1 MPDCKT
7 YYVYLTVIS
16 KAGWIISV
24 TATDSSADG
33 NVVVR
38 FTAPRQVDVVE
49 INSDPLGPGQLRVR
63 TLFSGVSAGTELTAY
78 RGTNVYLRKQWDSE
92 QRLFTDDEQ
101 AWSYPLTGWGYSEV
115 GVVTELAPDVDPDSA
130 PAVGELVYGIWGHRS
145 EAVLPVAAVA
155 GKRLPAGV
163 DPVLGVFA
171 RVGAIALNAVLA
183 ADLHLGETVAVF
195 GQGIIGLLAS
205 RLAVLSGATVIAIDT
220 EPARLEMA
228 MRMGARHTV
237 DAGGEA
243 VAEQIR
249 ALTGNTGADVVIE
262 ISGSYPGLQQAIRTA
277 AVGGRVVAAGFYQ
290 GEGIGLNLG
299 EEFHHNRI
307 SVVASQIG
315 GLPRALADRWDVDR
329 LHQVFMGLVGD
340 GRVEPAPLISR
351 IVPVRE
357 AAAAYR
363 MLDVDQGQALQVIF
377 DFRAADEG
385 SEA

>member
-1 MPDCKT
+1 MLIRKT
-7 YYVYLTVIS
+7 HYVYLTVIS
-16 KAGWIISV
+16 MEGWIISV
-24 TATDSSADG
+24 TANDSSAAS
-33 NVVVR
+33 NLVVR
-38 FTAPRQVDVVE
+38 FTSPRQVDVVE
-49 INSDPLGPGQLRVR
+49 IDSEPLGQGRLRVR
-63 TLFSGVSAGTELTAY
+63 TLFSGISAGTELTAY
-78 RGTNVYLRKQWDSE
+78 RGTNVYLRKQWDDE
-92 QRLFTDDEQ
+92 QRLFTDDAQ

-115 GVVTELAPDVDPDSA
+115 GVVAELAPDVDPDSA
-130 PAVGELVYGIWGHRS
+130 PAVGELVYGVWGHRS

-155 GKRLPAGV
+155 GKRLPAGI

-195 GQGIIGLLAS
+195 GQGIIGLIAS

-220 EPARLEMA
+220 EPARLEMSA
-228 MRMGARHTV
+228 RMGARHTV
-237 DAGGEA
+237 HVGGGA
-243 VAEQIR
+243 VAERIR

-277 AVGGRVVAAGFYQ
+277 AIGGRVVAAGFYQ

-340 GRVEPAPLISR
+340 GRVELSPLISR

-363 MLDVDQGQALQVIF
+363 MLDEDQGQALQVVF
-377 DFRAADEG
+377 DFRSGEG
-385 SEA
+385 TEAR

>member
-1 MPDCKT
+1 MPDSKT
-7 YYVYLTVIS
+7 HYVYLTVIS
-16 KAGWIISV
+16 MAGWISSV
-24 TATDSSADG
+24 TAIDSSAAG

-49 INSDPLGPGQLRVR
+49 IDSDPLGPGQLRVR
-63 TLFSGVSAGTELTAY
+63 TLFSGISAGTELTAY

-115 GVVTELAPDVDPDSA
+115 GVVTELAPDVRPDSA

-155 GKRLPAGV
+155 GKRLPTGM

-183 ADLHLGETVAVF
+183 ADLHLGETVAIF

-205 RLAVLSGATVIAIDT
+205 RLAVLSGATVIAVDT
-220 EPARLEMA
+220 EPSRLEMSTQ
-228 MRMGARHTV
+228 MGARHTV
-237 DAGGEA
+237 DAGGA

-249 ALTGNTGADVVIE
+249 SLTGNTGADVVIE

-307 SVVASQIG
+307 SVVPSQIG

-363 MLDVDQGQALQVIF
+363 MLDQDQGQALQVVF
-377 DFRAADEG
+377 DFRAREG
-385 SEA
+385 SEAR